1 MEFNLSSLLGGRR
14 LVLLPINRSGA
25 CSESDGVGR
34 RKESAMSPCRDS
46 AVERG
51 TVGFC
56 LPTVGLVSARRMPAS
71 VLVTFAL

>member
-1 MEFNLSSLLGGRR
+1 
-14 LVLLPINRSGA
+14 
-25 CSESDGVGR
+25 
-34 RKESAMSPCRDS
+34 MSPCRDS